1 MNSAAPRLDGS
12 WNWSKVIERM
22 RLRIVDGVEFLLRE
36 SGEEGADDMVDLRG
50 HEGAVFRGNG

>member
-1 MNSAAPRLDGS
+1 
-12 WNWSKVIERM
+12 M
-22 RLRIVDGVEFLLRE
+22 RLRIVGGVEFLLRE